1 MFNPFLIFLSLSSES
16 PRWPS
21 LPLQL
26 FLKNIIIK
34 KRNKKENCKSELNMC
49 GSRRDLRHWLCNE
62 KGKKKTNNK
71 RVNIFLF
78 SLTYVRLCDAG
89 HSPAGGLETATA
101 AQAAHR
107 RFLSLCHCQRV
118 AVTWFILIVLYFYF
132 ISNLFIR
139 PFVVFRIIVASRSW
153 DRHYG
158 NGF

>member
-1 MFNPFLIFLSLSSES
+1 MAFS
-16 PRWPS
+16 PTS
-21 LPLQL
+21 
-26 FLKNIIIK
+26 IIIEKYNNNK

-62 KGKKKTNNK
+62 KGEKKRRITNGL
-71 RVNIFLF
+71 IYF
-78 SLTYVRLCDAG
+78 SSLLHMSACVMLGTLQR
-89 HSPAGGLETATA
+89 GGLETATA